1 MQSAAGVFMALVFFL
16 IGTSCKHPIIGN
28 KPHITQRLTL
38 NSCFNLFFT
47 TFAYPPVLWGF
58 GQKRNV
64 KNGGGGKHGIKPIG
78 LRGFRWIRIC
88 HTKVATPKTPGASD
102 WKESYIRPNSIVRDV
117 KLEPSKPYERW
128 GGVGGFLGII
138 VATTPLRF
146 YELGIT
152 P

>member
-1 MQSAAGVFMALVFFL
+1 M
-16 IGTSCKHPIIGN
+16 
-28 KPHITQRLTL
+28 
-38 NSCFNLFFT
+38 
-47 TFAYPPVLWGF
+47 
-58 GQKRNV
+58 
-64 KNGGGGKHGIKPIG
+64 GGGGKHGIKPIG